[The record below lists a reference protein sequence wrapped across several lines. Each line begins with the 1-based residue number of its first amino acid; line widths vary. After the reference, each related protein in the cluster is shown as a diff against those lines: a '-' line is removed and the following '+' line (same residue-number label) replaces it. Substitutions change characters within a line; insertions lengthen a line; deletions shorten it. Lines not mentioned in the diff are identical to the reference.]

1 MSYHDDYLFLREKF
15 NQKDEF
21 ITLKRYRQN
30 IFNTPFES
38 FNYDLLPGE
47 KHYHCQIHNESFEDS
62 YSLDYTISAPHLDE
76 LLRIDD
82 SHIEENIF
90 FTYPIFKPFTLKKSK
105 DVIILLHGLN
115 EKSWE
120 KYLPWS
126 HKFVEYT
133 DKTVILFPIA
143 FHMNR
148 APERWADP
156 KFMNRVSKERKKFY
170 PKVTNS
176 SFANAAISTRLQ
188 FLPQRFFWS
197 GLQTYY
203 DILQLIHQIR
213 NDEHPHIHKDA
224 HIDFIA
230 YSIGSFLAEL
240 IIMANENNYFDN
252 SKLCMFCGGPLLNRM
267 SPASKYILDSE
278 ANVAIYSF
286 FIEHL
291 EVELKRDKRLAHY
304 FSDLHHVGRYF
315 KSMLDYNKMI
325 TFRENRLKEISKR
338 VSALALQKD
347 EVVPSIE
354 VELSLH
360 GHDNKI
366 PIKVKSFDFPYPY
379 DHVIPFHITEKNEKE
394 IDKWFTKS
402 MKFIA
407 GQLK

>member
-1 MSYHDDYLFLREKF
+1 MSYRDDYLFLREKF
-15 NQKDEF
+15 NQNDEF
-21 ITLKRYRQN
+21 ITLKKYRQN

-47 KHYHCQIHNESFEDS
+47 EHYHCRMHNESFEDS
-62 YSLDYTISAPHLDE
+62 YSFDNKISAPHLDE

-105 DVIILLHGLN
+105 EVIILLHGLN

-120 KYLPWS
+120 KYLPWA
-126 HKFVEYT
+126 HRLVQYT
-133 DKTVILFPIA
+133 GKTVILFPIA

-156 KFMNRVSKERKKFY
+156 RFMNKVCKERKQFY

-176 SFANAAISTRLQ
+176 SLANAAISTRLQ

-213 NDEHPHIHKDA
+213 DDDHPHIHKDA
-224 HIDFIA
+224 HVDFFA
-230 YSIGSFLAEL
+230 YSIGSFLSEL
-240 IIMANENNYFDN
+240 MIMANENNYFDN

-304 FSDLHHVGRYF
+304 FSDLHHVGQYL

-366 PIKVKSFDFPYPY
+366 PIKVKSFDFPYPH
-379 DHVIPFHITEKNEKE
+379 DHVFPFPITKKYEKE
-394 IDKWFTKS
+394 VDKWFTKS

>member
-1 MSYHDDYLFLREKF
+1 MSYRDDYLFLRDKF
-15 NQKDEF
+15 EPKAEF
-21 ITLKRYRQN
+21 ITLKKFRMN

-126 HKFVEYT
+126 HKLVEYT
-133 DKTVILFPIA
+133 GKTVILFPTA

-148 APERWADP
+148 APEKWADP
-156 KFMNRVSKERKKFY
+156 KFMSMVCKERKKFY

-213 NDEHPHIHKDA
+213 NDEHPHIRKDA

-379 DHVIPFHITEKNEKE
+379 DHVIPFPITEKNEKE

>member
-1 MSYHDDYLFLREKF
+1 MSYRADYLFLREKF

-21 ITLKRYRQN
+21 ITLKKYRQN

-47 KHYHCQIHNESFEDS
+47 EHYHCQIHNESFEDS
-62 YSLDYTISAPHLDE
+62 YSFDNKISAPHLDE

-105 DVIILLHGLN
+105 EVILLLHGLN

-120 KYLPWS
+120 KYLPWA
-126 HKFVEYT
+126 HKLVEYT
-133 DKTVILFPIA
+133 GKTVILFPIA

-156 KFMNRVSKERKKFY
+156 RFMNKVCKERKQFY

-176 SFANAAISTRLQ
+176 SLANAAISTRLQ

-224 HIDFIA
+224 HIDFFA

-240 IIMANENNYFDN
+240 MIMANENNYFKT

-291 EVELKRDKRLAHY
+291 EVELRRDKRLAHY
-304 FSDLHHVGRYF
+304 FGEPHHIGLYV

-379 DHVIPFHITEKNEKE
+379 DHVFPFPITKKYEKE
-394 IDKWFTKS
+394 VDKWFTKS

>member
-126 HKFVEYT
+126 HKLVEYT

>member
-1 MSYHDDYLFLREKF
+1 MSYRDDYLFLRDKF

-21 ITLKRYRQN
+21 ITLKKYRQN

-47 KHYHCQIHNESFEDS
+47 EHYHCQLHNESFEDS
-62 YSLDYTISAPHLDE
+62 YSLDNKISAPHLDE

-120 KYLPWS
+120 KYLPWA
-126 HKFVEYT
+126 HKLVEYT
-133 DKTVILFPIA
+133 GKTVILFPIA

-148 APERWADP
+148 APARWADP
-156 KFMNRVSKERKKFY
+156 RFMNKVCKERKQFY

-176 SFANAAISTRLQ
+176 SLANAAISTRLQ

-203 DILQLIHQIR
+203 DILQMINQIR

-224 HIDFIA
+224 HIDFFA

-240 IIMANENNYFDN
+240 MIMANENNYFKT

-291 EVELKRDKRLAHY
+291 EVELQRDKRLAHY
-304 FSDLHHVGRYF
+304 FGEPHHIGHYV

-325 TFRENRLKEISKR
+325 TFRENRLKKISKR

-347 EVVPSIE
+347 KVVPSIE

-379 DHVIPFHITEKNEKE
+379 DHVFPFPITEKYKKE
-394 IDKWFTKS
+394 VDKCFTKS

>member
-1 MSYHDDYLFLREKF
+1 MSYRKDYLYLRDKF
-15 NQKDEF
+15 DPKAEF
-21 ITLKRYRQN
+21 VTLKKFRQN

-38 FNYDLLPGE
+38 FNYDILPGE
-47 KHYHCQIHNESFEDS
+47 DHYRCQLHNQNFEDS
-62 YSLDYTISAPHLDE
+62 YSFDKEISAPYLDD
-76 LLRIDD
+76 LLRVDD
-82 SHIEENIF
+82 SKIEENIF
-90 FTYPIFKPFTLKKSK
+90 FTYPIFKPFTIKKSK

-120 KYLPWS
+120 KYLPWAQ
-126 HKFVEYT
+126 KLVEYT
-133 DKTVILFPIA
+133 GKAVILFPTA

-148 APERWADP
+148 APQKWADP
-156 KFMNRVSKERKKFY
+156 KFMNKVAKERKKFF
-170 PKVTNS
+170 PKVNNS

-203 DILQLIHQIR
+203 DILQMIDHIR
-213 NDEHPHIHKDA
+213 TGNHPHIHQDA
-224 HIDFIA
+224 SIDFFS
-230 YSIGSFLAEL
+230 YSVGSFLAE
-240 IIMANENNYFDN
+240 IMMMTNENNYFAD
-252 SKLCMFCGGPLLNRM
+252 SRLCMFCGGPLLNRM

-278 ANVAIYSF
+278 ANVSIYSF

-304 FSDLHHVGRYF
+304 FGDYHHIGKYF
-315 KSMLDYNKMI
+315 RSMLDYNKMI
-325 TFRENRLKEISKR
+325 TFRENRLKKISKR
-338 VSALALQKD
+338 ISALALQKD

-360 GHDNKI
+360 GHNNKI

-379 DHVIPFHITEKNEKE
+379 DHVIPFPISDKYEKE
-394 IDKWFTKS
+394 IDKWFVKT

-407 GQLK
+407 WQLK

>member
-1 MSYHDDYLFLREKF
+1 MSYRNDYLFLREKF

-21 ITLKRYRQN
+21 ITLKKYRQN

-47 KHYHCQIHNESFEDS
+47 EHYHCRMHNESFEDS
-62 YSLDYTISAPHLDE
+62 YSLDNTISAPHLDE

-105 DVIILLHGLN
+105 EVIILLHGLN

-120 KYLPWS
+120 KYLPWA
-126 HKFVEYT
+126 HRLVQYT
-133 DKTVILFPIA
+133 GKTVILFPIA

-156 KFMNRVSKERKKFY
+156 RFMNKVCKERKQFY

-176 SFANAAISTRLQ
+176 SLANAAISTRLQ

-213 NDEHPHIHKDA
+213 DDDHPHIHKDA
-224 HIDFIA
+224 HVDFFA

-240 IIMANENNYFDN
+240 MIMANENNYFDN

-267 SPASKYILDSE
+267 SPASRYILDSE

-304 FSDLHHVGRYF
+304 FSDLHHVGQYL

-379 DHVIPFHITEKNEKE
+379 DHVFPFPITKKYEKE
-394 IDKWFTKS
+394 VDKWFTKS